1 MSFVFVNNVQTTL
14 ASAITSTA
22 TTITLSSSAN
32 LPTLSSGEQ
41 MPLTLLDKA
50 TKSIYEICYVTA
62 ISGSSLTVLRAQEGT
77 TASAY
82 NAGDYAFS
90 GPTAGTVFPVDGQDI
105 NVVTLD
111 VSGTATLG
119 TADVTTL
126 DVSGTAVVPPAAA
139 SNQAVNLG
147 QVLNGVVP
155 VAGYANGSGT
165 TGAATTGSLT
175 APSNGMA
182 IVIASFSS
190 GTGSVSGTG
199 VTASLSGLVEV
210 LNSNGGN
217 YFSQSVWYLP
227 MSAGQSSTFTG
238 NLSQTTSGAYT
249 LTLVAFF
256 QPNP

>member
-126 DVSGTAVVPPAAA
+126 DVSGTAVVPPATA

-147 QVLNGVVP
+147 QFLASIGTS
-155 VAGYANGSGT
+155 GYITIPNATNPAKPIYIQWGNVTGST
-165 TGAATTGSLT
+165 TGYIAATFPIAFPNGFLSLSAAFQSQSLVQT
-175 APSNGMA
+175 
-182 IVIASFSS
+182 SFNYNSP
-190 GTGSVSGTG
+190 TVSGFNFAAIQG
-199 VTASLSGLVEV
+199 
-210 LNSNGGN
+210 
-217 YFSQSVWYLP
+217 
-227 MSAGQSSTFTG
+227 
-238 NLSQTTSGAYT
+238 GAYD
-249 LTLVAFF
+249 A
-256 QPNP
+256 QPCSYIAIGY